1 MKNFERCHAGGH
13 AYETYKKIL
22 PKLTQEFQNLTYSLM
37 VEIYIRQEMQRPGH
51 MTDRDFQNNKTIWS
65 SIANELGVR
74 DDYPYTLDS
83 FPFNHPMAGEASV
96 EAKHKLGIG

>member
-22 PKLTQEFQNLTYSLM
+22 PKLTQEFQNLTYGLM

-51 MTDRDFQNNKTIWS
+51 ITRS
-65 SIANELGVR
+65 
-74 DDYPYTLDS
+74 
-83 FPFNHPMAGEASV
+83 
-96 EAKHKLGIG
+96 